1 MPVYRFTLHR
11 RAQGRAGKHRAPSR
25 RSRTYQHALGVPLLA
40 AGLLTTTSIPTPEI
54 AAVELASAEVGAPT
68 MYQTEPVTV
77 LKASPKPKPKPK
89 PKPAGWVAPVN
100 GYHLTARFGA
110 SSGLWARTHTG
121 LDFAA
126 PSGSPIRSIAAGV
139 VTEAGWDGAYG
150 QRTVVRLPDG
160 TELWYCHQST
170 VDVSVGQ
177 RVTAGHVLGTVGST
191 GNVTGPHL
199 HLEVRPSTDQPVDP
213 YTALARHGVRV

>member
-1 MPVYRFTLHR
+1 MPEYRFTLPG
-11 RAQGRAGKHRAPSR
+11 RAQVRAGKHRAPSR
-25 RSRTYQHALGVPLLA
+25 RPRTYQLALGVPLLA
-40 AGLLTTTSIPTPEI
+40 AGLLTTTSIPTPEN
-54 AAVELASAEVGAPT
+54 AAVALAAADAAAPT
-68 MYQTEPVTV
+68 QHQTEPVTV
-77 LKASPKPKPKPK
+77 LKASPKPNPKPR
-89 PKPAGWVAPVN
+89 PAGWVAPVK

-110 SSGLWARTHTG
+110 SSGLWASTHTG

-126 PSGSPIRSIAAGV
+126 PSGSPIRSIAAGI

-177 RVTAGHVLGTVGST
+177 RVAAGQVFGTVGST

-199 HLEVRPSTDQPVDP
+199 HLEVRRSSDQPIDP